1 MDAENT
7 LTMKTS
13 ITISAPAKLNLFLHI
28 TGQREDGYHLLQ
40 TIFQFLDYSDT
51 ITLTLRKN
59 GQINRLSELKGVPA
73 DDDLVVKAA
82 KLLQQ
87 HCDCGSHL
95 GVDIFVEKKLPMGG
109 GLGGG
114 SSNAASVLVGLNH
127 LWGCELSQQQ
137 LMDLGVQLGADVPV
151 FIFAQSAWAE
161 GVGERLKSI
170 DLPEKWFLVLKPQIN
185 VSTAKVFSNSQLR
198 RDCSTITIR
207 DFLAGQTQNVCEAP
221 VREMYPEV
229 DEALIDLARYSE
241 DGESRL
247 TGTGACVFAAFD
259 SRELAEKAFSDLSV
273 KWDGFVAKGMNQTP
287 LKEFFPLS

>member
-1 MDAENT
+1 MNKS
-7 LTMKTS
+7 L
-13 ITISAPAKLNLFLHI
+13 TISAPAKLNLFLHI

-40 TIFQFLDYSDT
+40 TVFQFLDYADS
-51 ITLTLRKN
+51 IELTRREDKN
-59 GQINRLSELKGVPA
+59 INRLSNLDGVPA
-73 DDDLVVKAA
+73 EDDLVVKAA
-82 KLLQQ
+82 RLLQS
-87 HCDCGSHL
+87 HCDFSFGA
-95 GVDIFVEKKLPMGG
+95 DISVEKVLPMGG

-127 LWGCELSQQQ
+127 LWDCGLSQDE
-137 LMDLGVQLGADVPV
+137 LMQLGVQLGADVPV

-161 GVGERLKSI
+161 GVGERLEPV

-207 DFLAGQTQNVCEAP
+207 DFLTGQTRNIGNVCEKP

-229 DEALIDLARYSE
+229 DQALSDLARY
-241 DGESRL
+241 GEAKL

-259 SRELAEKAFSDLSV
+259 SREQAEKALAELSE

-287 LKEFFPLS
+287 LKEFF

>member
-1 MDAENT
+1 
-7 LTMKTS
+7 LKKK
-13 ITISAPAKLNLFLHI
+13 ITVSAPAKLNLFLHI

-40 TIFQFLDYSDT
+40 TVFQFLDYADT
-51 ITLTLRKN
+51 ITLSLRDD
-59 GQINRLSELKGVPA
+59 GLIRRVSDLAGVPA
-73 DDDLVVKAA
+73 EDDLVVKAA

-87 HCDCGSHL
+87 HCGADL
-95 GVDIFVEKKLPMGG
+95 GADISVNKILPMGG

-114 SSNAASVLVGLNH
+114 SSNAASVLVALNH
-127 LWGCELSQQQ
+127 LWDCGLDQQEL
-137 LMDLGVQLGADVPV
+137 MALGVQLGADVPV

-161 GVGERLKSI
+161 GVGERLKAV

-207 DFLAGQTQNVCEAP
+207 DFLQGQSQNIGNVCEKP

-229 DEALIDLARYSE
+229 DQALTDLARYCE
-241 DGESRL
+241 NGESKL

-259 SRELAEKAFSDLSV
+259 KQEQAEKALLELSK

-287 LKEFFPLS
+287 LKEFFPA

>member
-1 MDAENT
+1 MN
-7 LTMKTS
+7 KQ

-40 TIFQFLDYSDT
+40 TVFQFLDYADT
-51 ITLTLRKN
+51 IQLSLREDSHIYRVSN
-59 GQINRLSELKGVPA
+59 LDGVPA
-73 DDDLVVKAA
+73 EEDLVVKAA
-82 KLLQQ
+82 RLLQKQ
-87 HCDCGSHL
+87 CDNQL
-95 GVDIFVEKKLPMGG
+95 GVDISVEKVLPMGG

-114 SSNAASVLVGLNH
+114 SSNAASVLVALNH
-127 LWGCELSQQQ
+127 LWGCGLSQQK

-161 GVGERLKSI
+161 GVGEDLKSV

-185 VSTAKVFSNSQLR
+185 VSTAKVFANPQLQ

-207 DFLAGQTQNVCEAP
+207 DFLAGQTQSIGNVCEKP
-221 VREMYPEV
+221 VRGMYPEV
-229 DEALIDLARYSE
+229 DEALTDLAQY
-241 DGESRL
+241 GESKL

-259 SRELAEKAFSDLSV
+259 DQEQAEKALSELSK

-287 LKEFFPLS
+287 LKEFFPDC

>member
-1 MDAENT
+1 
-7 LTMKTS
+7 
-13 ITISAPAKLNLFLHI
+13 
-28 TGQREDGYHLLQ
+28 LQ
-40 TIFQFLDYSDT
+40 KHF
-51 ITLTLRKN
+51 
-59 GQINRLSELKGVPA
+59 
-73 DDDLVVKAA
+73 
-82 KLLQQ
+82 
-87 HCDCGSHL
+87 GSHL
-95 GVDIFVEKKLPMGG
+95 GVDISVEKILALGG

-114 SSNAASVLVGLNH
+114 SSNAASVLVALNH
-127 LWGCELSQQQ
+127 LWDCGLSQQE

-161 GVGERLKSI
+161 GVGERLETI

-207 DFLAGQTQNVCEAP
+207 DFLAGQTENVCEKP

-229 DEALIDLARYSE
+229 DQALTDLARFSE
-241 DGESRL
+241 SKL

-259 SRELAEKAFSDLSV
+259 NKEQAEKAFSELSE

-287 LKEFFPLS
+287 LKEFF

>member
-1 MDAENT
+1 MN
-7 LTMKTS
+7 KN
-13 ITISAPAKLNLFLHI
+13 ITVSAPAKLNLFLHI

-40 TIFQFLDYSDT
+40 TVFQFLDYADS
-51 ITLTLRKN
+51 IELTRREDSA
-59 GQINRLSELKGVPA
+59 INRLSNLAGVSA
-73 DDDLVVKAA
+73 EDDLVVKAA
-82 KLLQQ
+82 RLLQS
-87 HCDCGSHL
+87 HCDCSL
-95 GVDIFVEKKLPMGG
+95 GVDISVEKVLPMGG

-127 LWGCELSQQQ
+127 LWGCGLSQKE
-137 LMDLGVQLGADVPV
+137 LMQLGVQLGADVPV

-161 GVGERLKSI
+161 GVGERLESI

-185 VSTAKVFSNSQLR
+185 VSTAKVFANSQLR

-207 DFLAGQTQNVCEAP
+207 DFLTGQTQNIGNVCEKP

-229 DEALIDLARYSE
+229 DQALSDLARY
-241 DGESRL
+241 GEAKL

-259 SRELAEKAFSDLSV
+259 SREQAEKALAELSE

-287 LKEFFPLS
+287 LKEFF

>member
-1 MDAENT
+1 MN
-7 LTMKTS
+7 KN

-40 TIFQFLDYSDT
+40 TVFQFLDYADT
-51 ITLTLRKN
+51 INLTLREDSN
-59 GQINRLSELKGVPA
+59 IYRVSDLAGVPA
-73 DDDLVVKAA
+73 EDDLVVKAA
-82 KLLQQ
+82 KLLQK
-87 HCDCGSHL
+87 HCDSHL
-95 GVDIFVEKKLPMGG
+95 GADISVEKILPMGG

-114 SSNAASVLVGLNH
+114 SSNAASVLVALNH
-127 LWGCELSQQQ
+127 LWDCGLSQQA

-161 GVGERLKSI
+161 GVGERLKAV

-185 VSTAKVFSNSQLR
+185 VSTAKVFANSQLR

-207 DFLAGQTQNVCEAP
+207 DFLAGQTENVCEKP

-229 DEALIDLARYSE
+229 DQALTELARYCE
-241 DGESRL
+241 NGESKL

-259 SRELAEKAFSDLSV
+259 NREQAEKAFSELSE
-273 KWDGFVAKGMNQTP
+273 KWDGFIAKGMNQTP
-287 LKEFFPLS
+287 LKEFFPIP

>member
-1 MDAENT
+1 MNKQ
-7 LTMKTS
+7 L
-13 ITISAPAKLNLFLHI
+13 TISAPAKLNLFLHI

-40 TIFQFLDYSDT
+40 TVFQFLDYSDT
-51 ITLTLRKN
+51 ISLSLREDEH
-59 GQINRLSELKGVPA
+59 IYRVSDLAGVPA
-73 DDDLVVKAA
+73 EDDLVVKAA
-82 KLLQQ
+82 KLLQL
-87 HCDCGSHL
+87 HCDCQL
-95 GVDIFVEKKLPMGG
+95 GADISVDKILPMGG

-114 SSNAASVLVGLNH
+114 SSNAASVLVALNY
-127 LWGCELSQQQ
+127 LWGCGLSQQE

-161 GVGERLKSI
+161 GVGEHLKPI

-185 VSTAKVFSNSQLR
+185 VSTAKVFADPQLQ

-207 DFLAGQTQNVCEAP
+207 DFLAGQTQSIGNVCEKP

-229 DEALIDLARYSE
+229 DEALSDLAKY
-241 DGESRL
+241 GESKL

-259 SRELAEKAFSDLSV
+259 SKEQAEKALSELSK

-287 LKEFFPLS
+287 LKEFF